1 MSDITEKAA
10 ATIKSMVRA
19 NEQRRGLHFRERQA
33 KYNALADRAALL
45 AHNFARI
52 DPKFD
57 QVGFIKACGIEYQ
70 TAKPKTGRGRN
81 R

>member
-1 MSDITEKAA
+1 MSDITQKAA
-10 ATIKSMVRA
+10 AAIKSMVRA
-19 NEQRRGLHFRERQA
+19 NEQRRGSHYREKQA

-45 AHNFARI
+45 AHNFAKI

-57 QVGFIKACGIEYQ
+57 QVGFIKACGIEYKPP
-70 TAKPKTGRGRN
+70 KPKTGRGRN